1 MARQVSCALPVGCSV
16 RHPAYLPPAFRRQI
30 RKRFD
35 ARGIFLNIPYAVRYT
50 RLELAVIATATA
62 YGLRPVLAKQQVVFD
77 VRFKRI
83 LELITSCAFG
93 FTDLSYEKR
102 MNMPFELGIMMAM
115 GKDCFIVSRRKY
127 SGLASISDLSLGDIH
142 YHEADP
148 IRLVKGFSRGIESNC
163 SLKRPPIVELV
174 QRYHAFVR
182 LRRALGKDDFDRLSP
197 QEIVDAEIGARRFF
211 GVRIVGRQ

>member
-1 MARQVSCALPVGCSV
+1 MFS
-16 RHPAYLPPAFRRQI
+16 PPSRIPLRRQI

-148 IRLVKGFSRGIESNC
+148 HPTRKGILEMDRIQLLAQAPSNRGT
-163 SLKRPPIVELV
+163 RP
-174 QRYHAFVR
+174 
-182 LRRALGKDDFDRLSP
+182 ALPRIC
-197 QEIVDAEIGARRFF
+197 QAAEGL
-211 GVRIVGRQ
+211 G